1 MPSAPPPVPEL
12 VPWNRLCP
20 TWRSLPSHER
30 HVLVCAAADG
40 LHGAWASGARLSAL
54 TLSQLAFQRNDGTVT
69 ARISGTEATE
79 PRNPAPTHA
88 LLDTLA
94 AWNVQVRN
102 TLSPREALHFLR
114 RFLRHERLD
123 PAAMRHAIETIS
135 TMTDRQVRHR
145 AASLYRASIQEEH
158 PDMDES
164 DAALRC
170 EWHPDASVAGRTLL
184 SAVERIEQAPETATL
199 KNNPI
204 IRVMRANLF
213 GRDTLIKRYSMPR
226 WIDRLKYRFRASR
239 ARRAWAAART
249 LLGLGIPTP
258 EPLGFL
264 EVYEGSIA
272 TRSYIFTEF
281 MADAVS
287 TYKWIKTNYHRRPV
301 EWRVQFRRDLLASL
315 LSLYDRGIYHADTKT
330 PNLLMTHPD
339 DPAKR
344 TFYWIDLECVN
355 AGVTP
360 SRHEIVRN
368 LVQLNG
374 SFRHWVPEEDRLAF
388 LHDIARRYPWLDR
401 PRIVNKIRSWTVKRW
416 RNEIDKR
423 VGP

>member
-1 MPSAPPPVPEL
+1 VPEL
-12 VPWNRLCP
+12 VPWNRLRQS
-20 TWRSLPSHER
+20 WRSLPPGER
-30 HVLVCAAADG
+30 HALVCAAADG
-40 LHGAWASGARLSAL
+40 LHAAWSSGARLSAL
-54 TLSQLAFQRNDGTVT
+54 SLSQLAFQRTGGTVT
-69 ARISGTEATE
+69 ARLSGSDIA
-79 PRNPAPTHA
+79 PARDPGPPHA

-94 AWNVQVRN
+94 AWNVQARD

-114 RFLRHERLD
+114 RFLRHERMD

-135 TMTDRQVRHR
+135 AMTDHQVRRR

-158 PDMDES
+158 PDGEGS
-164 DAALRC
+164 HPALRC
-170 EWHPDASVAGRTLL
+170 EWHPDAAVDARALL
-184 SAVERIEQAPETATL
+184 AAVERIEQEPETTTL

-213 GRDTLIKRYSMPR
+213 GHDTLIKRYSLPR
-226 WIDRLKYRFRASR
+226 RIDRIKYRFRASR

-264 EVYEGSIA
+264 EVYEGSLA

-287 TYKWIKTNYHRRPV
+287 TYAWCKANYHHRPP
-301 EWRVQFRRDLLASL
+301 EWREQFRADLLASF

-330 PNLLMTHPD
+330 PNVLMTHPD
-339 DPAKR
+339 DPARR

-374 SFRHWVPEEDRLAF
+374 SFRHWVPDEDRLAF
-388 LHDIARRYPWLDR
+388 LRDIARRYPWLDR
-401 PRIVNKIRSWTVKRW
+401 PRIINKIRRWTVKRW
-416 RNEIDKR
+416 RNEINR
-423 VGP
+423 HIGP